1 MLVFPELV
9 PKRVPEPENGGR
21 FGEIKVYLLRTLDPD
36 NDPVSTKTGFPSIT
50 LVPPYSR
57 SFDTEFCL
65 PIGAISGHFQLQF
78 GPRKP
83 EWVEKRG
90 IPETL
95 VLVFPELVPK
105 RVPEPEN
112 GIRIGELRE

>member
-1 MLVFPELV
+1 MAISYPVRPS
-9 PKRVPEPENGGR
+9 
-21 FGEIKVYLLRTLDPD
+21 LDVKMNCPWT
-36 NDPVSTKTGFPSIT
+36 PIEQVQKGFSLSRYTISIE
-50 LVPPYSR
+50 
-57 SFDTEFCL
+57 TEFCL

-90 IPETL
+90 IPQTL

-105 RVPEPEN
+105 RVLEPEN
-112 GIRIGELRE
+112 GA